1 MDDDEE
7 LTQKG
12 TQMKLTKKKYKKTME
27 DQKYDDLSFV
37 VTATWLNH
45 ILNLSEDKDMN
56 AERFFFIVR
65 FLAKRADRAGLRFR
79 PSPNQIVSAGQF
91 FGVW

>member
-1 MDDDEE
+1 
-7 LTQKG
+7 
-12 TQMKLTKKKYKKTME
+12 MKLTKKKYKRTME

-37 VTATWLNH
+37 VTATWLHH

-65 FLAKRADRAGLRFR
+65 FLAKKAERSGLRFK
-79 PSPNQIVSAGQF
+79 PSSDQVAWAGHF